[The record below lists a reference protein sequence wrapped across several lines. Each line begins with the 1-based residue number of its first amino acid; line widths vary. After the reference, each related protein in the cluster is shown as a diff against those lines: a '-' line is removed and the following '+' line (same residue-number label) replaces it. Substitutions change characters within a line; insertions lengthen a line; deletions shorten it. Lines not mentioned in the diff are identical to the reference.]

1 MALKGKVLPLVQQW
15 LDWDENQQTRRE
27 IEQLRQDEHWE
38 ELNRRLGP
46 PIQFGTAGLRGQMQ
60 AGFAF
65 MNTLTVIS
73 ASQGIAEYMLASME
87 HKTPSDLS
95 VLIGHDTRHHSAEFA
110 QLAAVA
116 FKSKGITV
124 LLYEDY
130 VPTPFVSFGV
140 NHFRASVGIMVTA
153 SHNPA
158 KDNGYKVYWSNGCQI
173 NKPVDED
180 IAKSI
185 RQHEKPWPGA
195 FEALGKPPA
204 RSARHL
210 REEVLEAYLDRL
222 KLVCPLPSKM
232 QKQKPFVY
240 TPMHGVG
247 NFVMTRIV
255 KEVLDRT
262 MEIVSQQ
269 EKPDPNFPTV
279 KFPNPEE
286 SGALDLAYDTANELG
301 CDTIIANDPDADRLA
316 VAERVADKSW
326 HKFTGDQLGILLAS
340 YLIEMEKANEPLDQS
355 VVLLSSVVSSS
366 MLKKMVVR
374 ENSRFLHKG
383 TLTGFKYIGNMARWW
398 SEHGS
403 KALFGYEE
411 ALGYMLPT
419 VSFDKDGL
427 AAAAL
432 YLVARE
438 HWQSRG
444 LTPNEKLLQIYDEI
458 GYHESI
464 NTYFT
469 SPQPESTKLFFT
481 HIRDTIEVDMLKL
494 GQLSSEKWMDV
505 TQGLATGEWDEI
517 FQDKGSQMITSV
529 FVPDL
534 EKPESKVTFTLRGSG
549 TEPKVKLYLEASSP
563 DKAIANAQAIEILQL
578 IVSEWLKKFGRDL
591 TYPRNVTS
599 SSGRSITMD

>member
-1 MALKGKVLPLVQQW
+1 MALQEKVLPLVQQW
-15 LDWDENQQTRRE
+15 LDWDENPQTRKE
-27 IEQLRQDEHWE
+27 IEQLCQDENWK
-38 ELNRRLGP
+38 ELDKRLRA
-46 PIQFGTAGLRGQMQ
+46 PIEFGTAGLRGRMQ

-65 MNTLTVIS
+65 MNCLTVIS

-87 HKTPSDLS
+87 HKYPSDLS
-95 VLIGHDTRHHSAEFA
+95 VLIGNDTRHHSADFA
-110 QLAAVA
+110 QLAAAA

-124 LLYEDY
+124 LIYEDY

-158 KDNGYKVYWSNGCQI
+158 QDNGYKVYWSNGCQI
-173 NKPVDED
+173 NKPIDEN
-180 IAKSI
+180 IAESI

-195 FEALGKPPA
+195 FDVLGKPRTRGA
-204 RSARHL
+204 SRL

-222 KLVCPLPSKM
+222 KSVCPPPSKG
-232 QKQKPFVY
+232 QEQKPFVY

-247 NFVMTRIV
+247 HFVMTRIV
-255 KEVLDRT
+255 KEVLGRT
-262 MEIVSQQ
+262 METVSQQ
-269 EKPDPNFPTV
+269 EKPDPDFPTV

-286 SGALDLAYDTANELG
+286 SGALDLSYDTANGLG

-316 VAERVADKSW
+316 VAERLADKSW
-326 HKFTGDQLGILLAS
+326 HKFTGDQLGVLLAS
-340 YLIEMEKANEPLDQS
+340 YLIEMEKANESLDQK

-366 MLKKMVVR
+366 MLKKMVAR
-374 ENSRFLHKG
+374 ERPRFLHQG
-383 TLTGFKYIGNMARWW
+383 TLTGFKYIGNIARWW
-398 SEHGS
+398 SDHGS
-403 KALFGYEE
+403 RALFGYEE

-427 AAAAL
+427 AAATL

-438 HWQSRG
+438 YWQTRG
-444 LTPNEKLLQIYDEI
+444 VTPYEKLLQIYDDI

-481 HIRDTIEVDMLKL
+481 KIRNTVDVDMLKL
-494 GQLSSEKWMDV
+494 GHLSSEKWMDV
-505 TQGLATGEWDEI
+505 TQGLALGEWDEV
-517 FQDKGSQMITSV
+517 FQDKGSQMITCI
-529 FVPDL
+529 FVPDS
-534 EKPESKVTFTLRGSG
+534 EKPDSKVTFTLRGSG

-563 DKAIANAQAIEILQL
+563 DRTVANAHAVEILKL

-599 SSGRSITMD
+599 SSGRSIAID